1 MAKIL
6 RVGKCKK
13 KKRKEKKMMR
23 LKIIIF
29 PMIVQAVY
37 KTTVLTFN

>member
-13 KKRKEKKMMR
+13 KKRKEKMMR
-23 LKIIIF
+23 LKIVIF